1 MLGLHGSVVRDRL
14 RGEGAGYVSFALYEA
29 CMVLILGKKVCA
41 LLPPSL
47 GPVIYVAVCVWPKYS
62 ILGLYVGTASGNKK
76 TKYFKF
82 QIWYEGIRYSYSL
95 SNIYFQYRY
104 LSLINCSTPKKKKML
119 NKKGEGIFNNMVTIC
134 EDISEIMYYV

>member
-1 MLGLHGSVVRDRL
+1 
-14 RGEGAGYVSFALYEA
+14 
-29 CMVLILGKKVCA
+29 MVLILGKKVGA

-82 QIWYEGIRYSYSL
+82 QSL
-95 SNIYFQYRY
+95 GLLFLFHNVLLYVSVND
-104 LSLINCSTPKKKKML
+104 KKL
-119 NKKGEGIFNNMVTIC
+119 
-134 EDISEIMYYV
+134 Y